1 MLFSSAV
8 RGKSV
13 IVRYSQRWHRTFG
26 HSTSNGFHTG
36 MLAHA
41 DIIGFFPQK
50 IDVDAS
56 CTDETG
62 GKRTNSIMARAC
74 GHAGMKVVHSHVKVF
89 ELSQTETPPGF
100 TGVCLL
106 DASHATSHCYSET
119 GQLALDVF
127 TCGSVCPKNVLSTII
142 SDLRTELAPTLQV
155 VNECA
160 RPRFHGSP
168 TGSVRSFM
176 DEHYRHFNA
185 ATLLEAAKGYEAHVD
200 QGGEMLITLAGAM
213 STAEL
218 GVSLAEMIRQRKV
231 HALCVTGANLEE
243 DVFNLIAHNHYHRI
257 PHWRTLS
264 PEEDR
269 QLREQGLNRVTD
281 TCIPEETA
289 VRRLESALLEQYRT
303 ACDNG
308 EHLRPSEFFMR
319 LLLSGELERYYE
331 SNPRDS
337 WLLAAAEM
345 DIPVFSPGWEDSTC
359 GNIIVAN
366 LIEGKLPHSPVKS
379 GIDQMGDLVS
389 WYISRNVNHGKQI
402 GMFQV
407 GGGIAG
413 DFAICCVPLI
423 KQDLQKQCDYWAY
436 FAQISEATT
445 SYGGY
450 SGAPPTEKI
459 SWGKLEPNT
468 PNFMIESDATICF
481 PLLASYV
488 LRL

>member
-1 MLFSSAV
+1 
-8 RGKSV
+8 
-13 IVRYSQRWHRTFG
+13 
-26 HSTSNGFHTG
+26 
-36 MLAHA
+36 
-41 DIIGFFPQK
+41 
-50 IDVDAS
+50 
-56 CTDETG
+56 
-62 GKRTNSIMARAC
+62 MARAC
-74 GHAGMKVVHSHVKVF
+74 RDAGMKVVHSHVEIF
-89 ELSQTETPPGF
+89 ESSQTLTPPGF

-127 TCGSVCPKNVLSTII
+127 TCGPVCPRNVLTTII
-142 SDLRTELAPTLQV
+142 SDLRTELASGLQV
-155 VNECA
+155 VNESA
-160 RPRFHGSP
+160 QPRFQASP
-168 TGSVRSFM
+168 AIPASCVSSFM
-176 DEHYRHFNA
+176 DKHYRHFNA
-185 ATLLEAAKGYEAHVD
+185 ATLLEAAKAYRTHVG

-218 GVSLAEMIRQRKV
+218 GVSLAEMIRQGKV

-243 DVFNLIAHNHYHRI
+243 DVFNLVAHNHYHRI

-269 QLREQGLNRVTD
+269 ALREQGLNRVTD

-289 VRRLESALLEQYRT
+289 VRRLESALLKHYQT

-308 EHLRPSEFFMR
+308 EYLRPSEFFMR
-319 LLLSGELERYYE
+319 LLLSGELEQYYE
-331 SNPRDS
+331 SDPRDS
-337 WLLAAAEM
+337 WLLAAAQM
-345 DIPVFSPGWEDSTC
+345 GIPVFSPGWEDSTC

-366 LIEGKLPHSPVKS
+366 LIDGKLPHSPVKS
-379 GIDQMGDLVS
+379 GVDQMGDLVK
-389 WYISRNVNHGKQI
+389 WYIARNIDHGKQI

-450 SGAPPTEKI
+450 SGAPPSEKI
-459 SWGKLEPNT
+459 SWGKLEPGT

-488 LRL
+488 LGL